1 MINLTHIISAAI
13 LVVAAIVCSVVVPY
27 IRRKIG
33 DERFKELTKWTQIAV
48 QAAEM
53 IYKGVGLGEQKKAY
67 VLQFLADHGYTIDTE
82 EINAVI
88 EAAVLDL
95 HNAVK

>member
-1 MINLTHIISAAI
+1 MDITNIISAAI
-13 LVVAAIVCSVVVPY
+13 LLVVAIVSAVVIPY
-27 IRRKIG
+27 IRKKIG
-33 DERFKELTKWTQIAV
+33 DEKFQELAKWTRVAV

-53 IYKGVGLGEQKKAY
+53 IFKGTGLGEQKKAY
-67 VLQFLADHGYTIDTE
+67 VIQFLADHGYTVDTE

-95 HNAVK
+95 HNAVR